1 MEEND
6 KFSLKKYQIF
16 WDNIEKAL
24 NEGTMS
30 GYKVAIIETEK
41 ILSLVLNEKKI
52 PGKNIQEK
60 IKNAG
65 TVIKNQEKL
74 NYARSMHDKII
85 KELGF
90 DVSSEDTKEI
100 ISGYYQAISDIVK
113 MDFKNFSTK
122 EKINLMLQKH
132 FSRFPEQI
140 KKLSLLAF
148 ALFFLVFVSAETPT
162 GRSISEAMVSFS
174 KFLFYKVLP
183 AILLIIAVGTVIIG
197 ALYYWQKR
205 K

>member
-100 ISGYYQAISDIVK
+100 ISGYYQAISDIFK